1 MPIPLRLAALF
12 ALLFTGLAC
21 STTAVDP
28 RDTAPPS
35 TEAASVPLL
44 DPGLTIGT
52 TLYGGANVNDLDAE
66 ERALIDTA
74 VAHGLNAFT
83 YYVDWADLEARP
95 GDYTLDTFTATL
107 RTLERLGVRPFVNIT
122 VGDIESYNLPEELSD
137 GSGGL
142 ADGVALDDPAVLD
155 RFGALLD
162 RVVPVLMENGGFF
175 LGVGNEIDARLDG
188 DFPGE
193 REAYVQFVEAARERV
208 HAIEPLLAV
217 GVTLTTQAVREQS
230 RTFRAIRSVSDVV
243 PINYA
248 PIQDDFF
255 VEDRDDI
262 APDVRDVIAAYGEG
276 PILIQELTCP
286 SPSSMGASETWQR
299 DCFERLFSEIGTSK
313 QVRFASVF
321 TFQDFDK
328 PTCEMVEDLIFGDE
342 LDNLPEDVAQRLAD
356 YLCFLGVVRSD
367 GSPKPAWDVLLEA
380 AAARAD

>member
-1 MPIPLRLAALF
+1 MLVSLRSVVFL
-12 ALLFTGLAC
+12 ALLFPVTAC
-21 STTAVDP
+21 STTGLDP
-28 RDTAPPS
+28 SDSDPPA
-35 TEAASVPLL
+35 TDAASVPLL
-44 DPGLTIGT
+44 DPGLTLGT
-52 TLYGGANVNDLDAE
+52 TLYGGADLNSLDAP
-66 ERALIDTA
+66 ERALLDSA
-74 VAHGLNAFT
+74 VARGLNGFT
-83 YYVDWADLEARP
+83 YYVDWADLEPAP

-107 RTLERLGVRPFVNIT
+107 QTLDGLGIRPFVNVT

-162 RVVPVLMENGGFF
+162 RIVPVLMENGGFF

-188 DFPGE
+188 EFPGE
-193 REAYVQFVEAARERV
+193 RGAYVQFVEAARERV
-208 HAIEPLLAV
+208 HAIEPRLAV
-217 GVTLTTQAVREQS
+217 GVTLTTPAVREQT
-230 RTFRAIRSVSDVV
+230 RTYQAIRSVSDVV

-255 VEDRDDI
+255 VEDQDDI
-262 APDVRDVIAAYGEG
+262 APDFRDVLAAYGEG

-286 SPSSMGASETWQR
+286 SPASMGASESWQR
-299 DCFERLFSEIGTSK
+299 GCFERLFSEIETSE

-321 TFQDFDK
+321 TFQDFDES
-328 PTCEMVEDLIFGDE
+328 TCRTVRDLIFGDE
-342 LDNLPEDVAQRLAD
+342 LDDLPDDVAERLAD

-380 AAARAD
+380 AATRAD